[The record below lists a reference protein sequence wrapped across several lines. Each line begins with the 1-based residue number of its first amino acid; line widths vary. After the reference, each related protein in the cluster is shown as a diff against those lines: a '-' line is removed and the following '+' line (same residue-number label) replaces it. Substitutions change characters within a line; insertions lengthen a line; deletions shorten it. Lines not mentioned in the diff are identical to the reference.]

1 MLEGTSQHSQSVMS
15 GQGLLVWKILSATS
29 ATPKA
34 LADPCSSTV
43 ILAGCVGGGGSQHDG
58 KGEIRQE
65 NYLRGFL
72 VGR

>member
-15 GQGLLVWKILSATS
+15 GQGSLVWKILSATS

-43 ILAGCVGGGGSQHDG
+43 ILAGVGGSQHDG

-65 NYLRGFL
+65 N
-72 VGR
+72 

>member
-43 ILAGCVGGGGSQHDG
+43 ILAGCVWGGASMMEKG
-58 KGEIRQE
+58 KSDKKTTLEASW
-65 NYLRGFL
+65 
-72 VGR
+72 